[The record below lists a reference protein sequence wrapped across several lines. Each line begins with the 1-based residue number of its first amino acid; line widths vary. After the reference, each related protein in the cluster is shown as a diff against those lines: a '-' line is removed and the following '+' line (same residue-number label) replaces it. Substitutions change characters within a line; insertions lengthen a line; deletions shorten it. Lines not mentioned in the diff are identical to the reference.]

1 MSYDLKSTGDLN
13 SYRSLELELFNKY
26 NERVEVPS
34 LQRNISDIS
43 KSECVNLLYKLKN
56 TYVELYSDLV
66 YKRDSQVISDSDFNR
81 LTGYLVYLS
90 SNDERGLLLR
100 LFDFFVFDN

>member
-1 MSYDLKSTGDLN
+1 MSYDLKNTDASN
-13 SYRSLELELFNKY
+13 NYRKLELDLFNYY

-34 LQRNISDIS
+34 LQRNISDLS
-43 KSECVNLLYKLKN
+43 KSECLNLLYRIK
-56 TYVELYSDLV
+56 TIYVKAYNDLV
-66 YKRDSQVISDSDFNR
+66 YKRNGQFISDSDFNH
-81 LTGYLVYLS
+81 LTGYLTYLS